1 MLSSIL
7 SSKSS
12 CSIPQETLEVL
23 RLIRSENVGNK
34 TFFELIKIF
43 GTAKEAIKHVEEMSL
58 RGGRNKPIK
67 LYSNDQAIKEL
78 KTASSMG
85 VKMITYCDKSYPA
98 LLKHITDYPP
108 LISVLGR
115 SELLNEPAVAI
126 VGARNCSL
134 AGYEFAKNLAQEIS
148 QAGVTVVSGF
158 ARGIDTAAHSAC
170 LDTAT
175 IAVLAGGID
184 HIYPQENNALYHKIA
199 KQGCII
205 AELPIGSSPSSQHFP
220 QRNRIIAGLSLA
232 TVVIEASLGSGSLIT
247 ARLALEQGR
256 EVFAVPGFPADPRYK
271 GNNKLLKE
279 GAMIVESAKDVLNNL
294 PNFELKKA
302 CSVQEELPFYD
313 MTTNAAAIND
323 HLRKQITN
331 MLSNTPVDTN
341 LLIKHSKLPINIVQL
356 VLLELELAGKLL
368 RHPGNKVSILQ
379 VY

>member
-12 CSIPQETLEVL
+12 CNIPQQTLEIL

-78 KTASSMG
+78 KKASAMG
-85 VKMITYCDKSYPA
+85 VQMITYCDTSYPA
-98 LLKHITDYPP
+98 LLKQVIDYPP

-115 SELLNEPAVAI
+115 SELLNTPAVAV
-126 VGARNCSL
+126 VGARNCSV
-134 AGYEFAKNLAQEIS
+134 AGYEFAKKLAQDIS

-158 ARGIDTAAHSAC
+158 ARGIDTAAHNAC

-184 HIYPQENNALYHKIA
+184 HIYPQENSALYHKIA
-199 KQGCII
+199 KQGAIV
-205 AELPIGSSPSSQHFP
+205 AELPIGASPSGQHFP
-220 QRNRIIAGLSLA
+220 QRNRIISGLSLA

-256 EVFAVPGFPADPRYK
+256 EVFAVPGFPSDPRYK
-271 GNNKLLKE
+271 GNNKLIKD
-279 GAMIVESAKDVLNNL
+279 GAMIVESAQDVLNNL
-294 PNFELKKA
+294 PNFELKKV

-313 MTTNAAAIND
+313 MATNSAAIND
-323 HLRKQITN
+323 NMRKQITN

>member
-7 SSKSS
+7 SSKVS
-12 CSIPQETLEVL
+12 CNIAQETLEVL

-67 LYSNDQAIKEL
+67 LYSSDQAIKEL
-78 KTASSMG
+78 KKASSMG

-98 LLKHITDYPP
+98 LLKHIPDHPP

-115 SELLNEPAVAI
+115 SELLNTPAVAI
-126 VGARNCSL
+126 VGARNCSIAGSQL
-134 AGYEFAKNLAQEIS
+134 ASRIAQEIS
-148 QAGVTVVSGF
+148 KAGVTIVSGF
-158 ARGIDTAAHSAC
+158 ARGIDTAAHNAC

-175 IAVLAGGID
+175 IAVFAGGID
-184 HIYPQENNALYHKIA
+184 HIYPQENHELYHKIA

-205 AELPIGSSPSSQHFP
+205 AELPIGASPSSQHFP
-220 QRNRIIAGLSLA
+220 QRNRIISGLSLA

-279 GAMIVESAKDVLNNL
+279 GAMIVESAQDVLNNL

-313 MTTNAAAIND
+313 MATNSAAIND
-323 HLRKQITN
+323 NLRKQITN

-341 LLIKHSKLPINIVQL
+341 LLIMHSKLPINIVQL